1 MPVLHREHVA
11 LHFESVE
18 GSAPPIV
25 FIHGWCCDWTF
36 FAPQAAYFSNL
47 GHRVILPDLRGHGL
61 SDKPEQPYPIEV
73 FSDDIVWMCRELNLN
88 RPILVGHSMG
98 GIIAFDIAAR
108 YPNLPSAIAMLDAAI
123 VLPDAARAVI
133 PGFLKRLRGPD
144 YASAMRDLV
153 GSVFFI
159 PSDDPARKAYI
170 LDRMAQAP
178 QHVMSA
184 AYGGLADYAAD
195 KTPNRVAVPAL
206 YIVADE
212 PAARTDMARTKEL
225 IPEMHVGRTV
235 GSGHFCQLEV
245 PDQINAMLARFIA
258 VALK

>member
-1 MPVLHREHVA
+1 MPFLRDEHVA

-18 GSAPPIV
+18 GSDTPIV
-25 FIHGWCCDWTF
+25 FMHGWCCDHTF
-36 FAPQAAYFSNL
+36 FAPQAAYFSSL
-47 GHRVILPDLRGHGL
+47 GHQVILPDLRGHGL

-73 FSDDIVWMCRELNLN
+73 FSDDIVWMCGELNLN
-88 RPILVGHSMG
+88 RPIFVGHSMG

-133 PGFLKRLRGPD
+133 PAFLQRLQGPD
-144 YASAMRDLV
+144 YAGAMRDLV
-153 GSVFFI
+153 SSVFFI
-159 PSDDPARKAYI
+159 PSDDPARKTQI
-170 LDRMAQAP
+170 LDRMANAP

-184 AYGGLADYAAD
+184 AYGGLADYAAE
-195 KTPNRVAVPAL
+195 KTPNRVTVPSL
-206 YIVADE
+206 YIVANE
-212 PAARTDMARTKEL
+212 PAARTDLVRTKEL
-225 IPEMHVGRTV
+225 IPQMHIGRTV

-245 PDQINAMLARFIA
+245 PDQINAMLARFIR